1 MQTRP
6 SRIGT
11 AALTVSYVFNVSAK
25 GMESTSQC
33 LVYWLTA
40 DMQIFGNF
48 LYASEPLLIIN
59 NITGTYYKSVSNS
72 IRKQMEQ
79 QVKYYERLYQA
90 DEELRRFRHD
100 YKNLRIGLISQLKSN
115 NVAAALQY
123 LENSERPYTRD

>member
-1 MQTRP
+1 
-6 SRIGT
+6 
-11 AALTVSYVFNVSAK
+11 
-25 GMESTSQC
+25 
-33 LVYWLTA
+33 
-40 DMQIFGNF
+40 MQIFGNF